1 MPRPPVPAPRPEVVI
16 LADDL
21 TGACDTAQP
30 FAAVAPTGV
39 LVRDLKGLEHAGGW
53 RVLSINGRTR
63 SLDPQAARV
72 ATREALR
79 RLAHLE
85 ASVLYKKIDSTL
97 RGNVAAELQGLAEVF
112 PDRAVLVAP
121 AFPAMGRTTVQGQ
134 VLVRGV
140 PADRTEYAADP
151 RHPVRDASLLRL
163 CGGEGPHGAEL
174 IPLARVREGAGALAA
189 ALARARGPARFLC
202 VDAETDAD
210 LEAIA
215 RAAEAG
221 GARYILVGSAGLAGA
236 LARVGPGHGQGA
248 ADSGPAWPAA
258 GRRLAAIGTRNPAA
272 VAQVEWV
279 RHEGLAALIALH
291 PEHCQGPRRG
301 LEVSLLQVRAR
312 DALSAGQDVV
322 VHVAGGF
329 APEVS
334 ASRLLA
340 NVVDGIAP
348 DAVRGLILSG
358 GGTAEAVLERLGAW
372 GIQALPAPIPPG
384 CSLGLLRGGR
394 YEGTR
399 VLLKAGGFGGERLL
413 GDILNLP
420 ARPTGRPGGG

>member
-1 MPRPPVPAPRPEVVI
+1 LAPAPLPKVAIV
-16 LADDL
+16 ADDL

-30 FAAVAPTGV
+30 FAAVAPTGI
-39 LVRDLKGLEHAGGW
+39 LARGLTGLEHAGGW
-53 RVLSINGRTR
+53 RVLAINGRTR
-63 SLDPQAARV
+63 SLEPQAARA
-72 ATREALR
+72 ATREILR
-79 RLAHLE
+79 RLGDLGAP
-85 ASVLYKKIDSTL
+85 VLYKKIDSTL
-97 RGNVAAELQGLAEVF
+97 RGNVAAELQGVAEAF

-121 AFPAMGRTTVQGQ
+121 AFPAMGRTTVEGQ

-163 CGGEGPHGAEL
+163 CHGEGRHGAEL
-174 IPLARVREGAGALAA
+174 VRLAQVREGATALAA
-189 ALARARGPARFLC
+189 ALARARGLARFLC

-215 RAAEAG
+215 RAAEPG
-221 GARYILVGSAGLAGA
+221 GARYVLVGSAGLAGA
-236 LARVGPGHGQGA
+236 LARAGPGLA
-248 ADSGPAWPAA
+248 AQDGVPAWPAP
-258 GRRLAAIGTRNPAA
+258 GRRLAVIGTRNPAA

-279 RHEGLAALIALH
+279 RREGLAALIAVH

-301 LEVSLLQVRAR
+301 LEVCMLQVRAR
-312 DALSAGQDVV
+312 AALGAGQDAV

-334 ASRLLA
+334 ASGLLA
-340 NVVDGIAP
+340 SVVDGIAP

-358 GGTAEAVLERLGAW
+358 GGTAQAVLECVHAW
-372 GIQALPAPIPPG
+372 GIQAVAAAIPQG

-394 YEGTR
+394 YEGVR
-399 VLLKAGGFGGERLL
+399 VLLKAGGFGGDRLL

-420 ARPTGRPGGG
+420 ARPPGRSGGG

>member
-1 MPRPPVPAPRPEVVI
+1 MSEPPTPAPRPEVVI

-21 TGACDTAQP
+21 TGTCDTAQP
-30 FAAVAPTGV
+30 FAAVSPTGV
-39 LVRDLKGLEHAGGW
+39 LTRDLRGLEHSGGW
-53 RVLSINGRTR
+53 RVLGINGRTR
-63 SLDPQAARV
+63 SLEPQAARA
-72 ATREALR
+72 ATREILR
-79 RLAHLE
+79 RLGDLGPAL
-85 ASVLYKKIDSTL
+85 LYKKIDSTL
-97 RGNVAAELQGLAEVF
+97 RGNVAAELQAVAEAF

-121 AFPAMGRTTVQGQ
+121 AFPAMGRTTLEGQ

-163 CGGEGPHGAEL
+163 CGGEGRPGPEL
-174 IPLARVREGAGALAA
+174 VPLAQVREGAAALAA

-215 RAAEAG
+215 RATEACG
-221 GARYILVGSAGLAGA
+221 IRYVLVGSAGLAGA
-236 LARVGPGHGQGA
+236 LARARRGQAA
-248 ADSGPAWPAA
+248 ADASPAWPAA
-258 GRRLAAIGTRNPAA
+258 WRRLAVIGTRNPAA
-272 VAQVEWV
+272 VSQVECV
-279 RHEGLAALIALH
+279 RREGLAALIAVH

-301 LEVSLLQVRAR
+301 LEVCLLRVRAR
-312 DALSAGQDVV
+312 AALSAGQDAV

-340 NVVDGIAP
+340 AVVDGIAP

-372 GIQALPAPIPPG
+372 GIQALGGAIPPG

-394 YEGTR
+394 YEGIR
-399 VLLKAGGFGGERLL
+399 VLLKAGGFGGGRFL
-413 GDILNLP
+413 GELLNLP
-420 ARPTGRPGGG
+420 ASPPGRPGGG

>member
-1 MPRPPVPAPRPEVVI
+1 MPRPAAPTPRPEVVI

-39 LVRDLKGLEHAGGW
+39 LTRDLKGLERAGGW
-53 RVLSINGRTR
+53 RVLGINGRTR
-63 SLDPQAARV
+63 SLEPQAARA
-72 ATREALR
+72 ATREILR
-79 RLAHLE
+79 RLGDLGPA
-85 ASVLYKKIDSTL
+85 VLYKKIDSTL
-97 RGNVAAELQGLAEVF
+97 RGNVTAELQGVAEAF

-151 RHPVRDASLLRL
+151 RHPVRDACLLRL
-163 CGGEGPHGAEL
+163 CDGEGRHGANL
-174 IPLARVREGAGALAA
+174 VPLAQVREGPAALAA
-189 ALARARGPARFLC
+189 ALARPRGPARFLC

-210 LEAIA
+210 LETIA
-215 RAAEAG
+215 RAIEAG

-236 LARVGPGHGQGA
+236 LARVGRGKATADA
-248 ADSGPAWPAA
+248 APAWPVQ
-258 GRRLAAIGTRNPAA
+258 GRRLAVIGTRNPAA
-272 VAQVEWV
+272 VGQVEWV
-279 RHEGLAALIALH
+279 RRHGLAALIAVH
-291 PEHCQGPRRG
+291 PERCQGDRWDAEAGALRG
-301 LEVSLLQVRAR
+301 HARAALE
-312 DALSAGQDVV
+312 AGRDVV
-322 VHVAGGF
+322 VHVAGGY

-340 NVVDGIAP
+340 ALVDEIPP

-358 GGTAEAVLERLGAW
+358 GGTAQAVLGCLGAW
-372 GIQALPAPIPPG
+372 GIQALAAAIPPG

-394 YEGTR
+394 YEGIR
-399 VLLKAGGFGGERLL
+399 VLLKAGGFGGEGLL
-413 GDILNLP
+413 GDILSLP
-420 ARPTGRPGGG
+420 ARPSVRPQEG